1 MKTFVKSLLCF
12 RLCARTREFRDDSWS
27 LFKGVSVDAL
37 QIHPADVYLS
47 KAAHLALGE
56 GEQAM
61 RERRMRAK
69 VTGGTHDTEVF
80 RLGPAHTTV
89 RSWKDANYDLV
100 RVSLYDGSLVAE

>member
-1 MKTFVKSLLCF
+1 MKTFVKSVLCF
-12 RLCARTREFRDDSWS
+12 RLCARSREFRDDSWS
-27 LFKGVSVDAL
+27 LFKGVSADAL

-56 GEQAM
+56 GEQAR

-80 RLGPAHTTV
+80 GT
-89 RSWKDANYDLV
+89 
-100 RVSLYDGSLVAE
+100 GSCSHHCQKLEGCKL